1 MVFAAMTRLVPACF
15 FLFATIALAPRALA
29 QEDDRFKA
37 EYARAREL
45 LAAEKYHDALKS
57 FEKADKLA
65 GGKCGP
71 CRFEMAKIEMKSG
84 SYDDS
89 VRDADKAIANLTD
102 PMSLAIVHNLKGVI
116 LMGLADGKMDKL
128 QKAQAEFQAARQLNG
143 DDPTFLLNLGMVKL
157 KMKDDEAGIAL
168 LKEFLAQV
176 PDGIAAQTARRF
188 IEKPRRA
195 RESFAPALTVT
206 TLQGEKYSLD
216 AMAGKVVVI
225 DFWATW
231 CPPCVESV
239 PELKELLK
247 KYPREKVSLISIS
260 ADDDDEKWRNF
271 IAEKH
276 MGWPHYRDEG
286 GAIEEAFG
294 VHAFPTYLVIDGDGI
309 IRQRIEG
316 ADQQRSVASL
326 IAPTVEKILKSP
338 GGVLSKEK

>member
-1 MVFAAMTRLVPACF
+1 VFAAMRSLLRVSPL
-15 FLFATIALAPRALA
+15 LFTSILLIVRVFA
-29 QEDDRFKA
+29 EDDARFKA
-37 EYARAREL
+37 EYAHANEL

-57 FEKADKLA
+57 FEKADKLLA
-65 GGKCGP
+65 GKCGP

-84 SYDDS
+84 GYENAL
-89 VRDADKAIANLTD
+89 RDADKAIPNLTD
-102 PMSLAIVHNLKGVI
+102 PASLAIVHNLKGVI

-128 QKAQAEFQAARQLNG
+128 QKAQAEFQAARQLNEA
-143 DDPTFLLNLGMVKL
+143 DPTFLLNLGMVKL

-168 LKEFLAQV
+168 LKQFLEQV

-195 RESFAPALTVT
+195 RESFAPALAVT

-216 AMAGKVVVI
+216 AMSGKVVVI

-239 PELKELLK
+239 PELKDLLK
-247 KYPREKVSLISIS
+247 KYPREKLSLISVS
-260 ADDDDEKWRNF
+260 ADDDDEKWRDF
-271 IAEKH
+271 ISQKH
-276 MGWPHYRDEG
+276 MDWPHYRDADR
-286 GAIEEAFG
+286 AIEEAFG

-316 ADQQRSVASL
+316 ANQQQSVASQ

>member
-1 MVFAAMTRLVPACF
+1 MRALTRVSPL
-15 FLFATIALAPRALA
+15 LFAVILLVTRVLA
-29 QEDDRFKA
+29 DDNERFKA
-37 EYARAREL
+37 EYAHAQEL

-57 FEKADKLA
+57 FEKADKLL
-65 GGKCGP
+65 GGKCGV
-71 CRFEMAKIEMKSG
+71 CRFEIAKIEMKSG
-84 SYDDS
+84 NYEDS
-89 VRDADKAIANLTD
+89 IRDADKAIPNLSD
-102 PMSLAIVHNLKGVI
+102 PPSLAIAHNLKGVI

-128 QKAQAEFQAARQLNG
+128 QKAQTEFQAARQLNG
-143 DDPTFLLNLGMVKL
+143 SDPTFLLNLGMVKL

-168 LKEFLAQV
+168 LKQFLEEA

-188 IEKPRRA
+188 VEKPRRA
-195 RESFAPALTVT
+195 RESFAPALAVT

-216 AMAGKVVVI
+216 AMGGKVVVI

-239 PELKELLK
+239 PELKDLLK
-247 KYPREKVSLISIS
+247 KYPREKLSLISVS
-260 ADDDDEKWRNF
+260 ADDDEDKWRNF
-271 IAEKH
+271 ISEKH
-276 MGWPHYRDEG
+276 MDWPHYRDAD

-316 ADQQRSVASL
+316 ANQQQSVASQ